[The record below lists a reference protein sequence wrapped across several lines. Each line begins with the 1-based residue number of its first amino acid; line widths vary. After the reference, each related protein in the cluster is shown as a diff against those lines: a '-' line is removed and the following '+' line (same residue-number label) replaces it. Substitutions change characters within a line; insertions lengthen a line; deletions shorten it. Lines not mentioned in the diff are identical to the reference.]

1 MQSHNYF
8 SLKIRGDNL
17 IIDTRN
23 WLPRSHENT
32 KDFSSNL
39 KSYYS
44 EIIQKYDL
52 SSIIRVT
59 IHGLSSTIVFKH
71 EYINILLSS
80 SEIEKHKLTFM
91 IINDDLYGRHLTAI
105 LEIIA
110 RSVPTY
116 PGDSSD
122 SSVPTYP
129 GDSSD
134 PSPSVTT
141 YSGDSSIPNPG
152 VPGSTSCNM
161 VPKYEKIADTYRIC
175 LPNHFEAF
183 DMQNRLIPTDEV
195 KAQLD
200 DNKTFDLR
208 KSSCLLVVG
217 QSFNEELKDP
227 IKILGLTQ
235 IRLTYAKGQDIIIPT

>member
-39 KSYYS
+39 RSYYS

-110 RSVPTY
+110 MSVPTYPSDSSDSSDPSSPSVPTY
-116 PGDSSD
+116 PGDSS
-122 SSVPTYP
+122 
-129 GDSSD
+129 
-134 PSPSVTT
+134 VTT
-141 YSGDSSIPNPG
+141 YPG
-152 VPGSTSCNM
+152 VPGSTSCNI